1 MKNQIIKS
9 ISVDKQTNEYVNDIK
24 KYYEEQYFATC
35 NFSHLFRMFIKKMH
49 DDLKLKNKQ

>member
-1 MKNQIIKS
+1 MKKQFIKS
-9 ISVDKQTNEYVNDIK
+9 ISVDKQTNEYIDDIK

-35 NFSHLFRMFIKKMH
+35 NISYLFRMFIKKMH